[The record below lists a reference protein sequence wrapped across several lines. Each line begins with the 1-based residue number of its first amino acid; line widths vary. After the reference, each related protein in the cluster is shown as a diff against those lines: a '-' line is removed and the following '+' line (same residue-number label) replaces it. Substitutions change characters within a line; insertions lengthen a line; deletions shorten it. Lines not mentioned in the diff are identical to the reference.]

1 MTSPKRRPS
10 LEEVL
15 DQFFFSADT
24 PSPTMVLRA
33 CDVHPEYR
41 EDILELAS
49 LWSSYEAS
57 QEPTLSKEVN
67 HVSDESVSRLQSFVL
82 NRVHELDH
90 ASPSTAEMEAA
101 RLAVEQLAGGKLRR
115 AAAATGLGDSV
126 LLLTK
131 VLTRGI
137 SDIPPKVLS
146 ALAGHLKVA
155 TRGIEQCVGPS
166 LAGAKSFKASRA
178 PDMPAVETWESAVR
192 SLPVSDE
199 EKRRLLAL
207 QAKEDAHDTFPS
219 SP

>member
-1 MTSPKRRPS
+1 MTSPNRRLS

-15 DQFFFSADT
+15 DQLFFSADT
-24 PSPTMVLRA
+24 PSPDMVLRA
-33 CDVHPEYR
+33 CEAHPEYR
-41 EDILELAS
+41 EDILELAA

-57 QEPTLSKEVN
+57 PEPTLSKEVA

-90 ASPSTAEMEAA
+90 AAPSAAEVEAA

-115 AAAATGLGDSV
+115 AAAAVGLGESV

-131 VLTRGI
+131 VLTKGI
-137 SDIPPKVLS
+137 SDAPPKVLG

-155 TRGIEQCVGPS
+155 ARGLEQCVGPA
-166 LAGAKSFKASRA
+166 LAGARSFKASRT
-178 PDMPAVETWESAVR
+178 PDTPSVETWESAVR

-207 QAKEDAHDTFPS
+207 QSKEDAP
-219 SP
+219 